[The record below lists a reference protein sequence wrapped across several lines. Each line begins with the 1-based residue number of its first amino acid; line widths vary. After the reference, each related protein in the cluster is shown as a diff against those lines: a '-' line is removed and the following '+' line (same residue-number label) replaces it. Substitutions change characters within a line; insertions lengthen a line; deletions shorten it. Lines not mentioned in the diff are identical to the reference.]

1 MNYQYSWY
9 GREEEQIGSVEKKKN
24 NKKQKTVLSE
34 KHVGYVAIRVTKHD
48 LGRMVHKLAINS
60 KLLYHDE
67 VKFRN
72 QSSWVSVVNLWSYIR
87 LNELLIWGNKV
98 GQRDYKNNNTE
109 KEGKN

>member
-9 GREEEQIGSVEKKKN
+9 GREEEQIGSVGKKK
-24 NKKQKTVLSE
+24 KLSE

-67 VKFRN
+67 VNFRN

-98 GQRDYKNNNTE
+98 GQRDYKNNNTK

>member
-1 MNYQYSWY
+1 MEGKRNKLDQW
-9 GREEEQIGSVEKKKN
+9 EKKKN
-24 NKKQKTVLSE
+24 LSE

-67 VKFRN
+67 VNFRN

-98 GQRDYKNNNTE
+98 GQRDYKN
-109 KEGKN
+109 KRKKIIIKNG